1 MSNAVAIAAIR
12 GAHKIV
18 RAAEE
23 KLAATI
29 NAKGRDANVEF
40 PNTAY
45 YLPVTYL
52 MLGIPVKTLADFD
65 PVVAKCKSILPPLPN
80 EKTEFPDLSPVLN
93 AGMASLYAAE
103 IIEACK
109 YLVGPPP
116 VGGLWLG
123 AADDVLF
130 RERGVEF
137 VDGSAP
143 GFAVI
148 VGAAPDKETAV
159 AIARKLQSKNLYIFI
174 CGETNGV
181 SFAEQLAE
189 TGVQTGWETRLVPF
203 GKDLTAAIYAVGFAA
218 RAALSFGGVK
228 EGDYDRAIDYHKLR
242 VPAFIMALG
251 AIDETKAAV
260 AAGVMNLGFPTIT
273 DQDIPEI
280 PPAPGAAYGPIV
292 ANVPLD
298 KIVDKC
304 IEVRGLKIRVTEIP
318 IPVAY
323 SPAFEG
329 ERIRREDMRAEFGG
343 TRATGFEFA
352 AMVASPDAIE
362 DGKTEVI
369 GPDIDALPDGS
380 SNPIGVRVE
389 IYGRKMQKD
398 FEPIIERQIHRF
410 LNGAQGL
417 FHMGQ
422 RDSVWLRISR
432 EAFNAGLRLAHI
444 GVILHAKFHEE
455 YGNVVDKVQVKI
467 FTDAARINE
476 LLAPARAAYSERD
489 RRLADMTDASVDTF
503 YSCTLCQSFSPT
515 HVCVITPER
524 PGLCGAYN
532 WLDGRA
538 AFEINPTGPNQP
550 VKKGEAV
557 DDKLGQWQLV
567 NRFIREHSGKS
578 IERMSAYSMIIDPM
592 TSCGCFECISAI
604 LPMTNGIMIVD
615 RDYPEMTPCGMK
627 FSTLA
632 GSVGGGKVTPGFIG
646 HSRLYIGSRKYIA
659 AEGGIARVAWMPK
672 RLKEE
677 LKDMLNARAKEA
689 GLGENFTD
697 KIADETLAQ
706 TEEEV
711 LAFMEKVG
719 HPALKMDPMF

>member
-1 MSNAVAIAAIR
+1 MSRVLAEAAIR

-18 RAAEE
+18 AAAEE
-23 KLAATI
+23 KLRDAI
-29 NAKGRDANVEF
+29 RRKGRNAAVEF

-45 YLPVTYL
+45 CLPVIFS
-52 MLGIPVKTLADFD
+52 MLGIPVKTLADCE
-65 PVVAKCKSILPPLPN
+65 PVLAQCKRLLPPPDAR
-80 EKTEFPDLSPVLN
+80 TESPDLAPALN

-109 YLVGPPP
+109 YLIGPPP
-116 VGGLWLG
+116 VTGIWLG

-159 AIARKLQSKNLYIFI
+159 AIARKLQSKNLYVFM
-174 CGETNGV
+174 CGQANGTA
-181 SFAEQLAE
+181 FAEQLAAA
-189 TGVQTGWETRLVPF
+189 GVQMGWETRLVPF

-218 RAALSFGGVK
+218 RAALSFGGVQ
-228 EGDYDRAIDYHKLR
+228 EGDYARSIEYNKMR
-242 VPAFIMALG
+242 VFAFVMALG

-273 DQDIPEI
+273 DQNIPEI
-280 PPAPGAAYGPIV
+280 PPAPGAVYGPIV
-292 ANVPLD
+292 ANVPLG
-298 KIVDKC
+298 KIVEKC
-304 IEVRGLKIRVTEIP
+304 IEVRGLKIRVAEIA
-318 IPVAY
+318 IPVPY

-329 ERIRREDMRAEFGG
+329 ERIRREDMRTEFGG
-343 TRATGFEFA
+343 AKATGFEYA
-352 AMVASPDAIE
+352 LMVSSPDTVE
-362 DGKTEVI
+362 DGKTEVT
-369 GPDIDALPDGS
+369 GPDLDALTDGS
-380 SNPIGVRVE
+380 SNAIGLRVE
-389 IYGRKMQKD
+389 VYGRKMQKD

-410 LNGAQGL
+410 LNAAQGV

-422 RDSVWLRISR
+422 RDSVWIRISR
-432 EAFNAGLRLAHI
+432 EAFNAGFRLAHI
-444 GVILHAKFHEE
+444 GTILHAIFHEE
-455 YGNVVDKVQVKI
+455 YGNVVDKIQVKI
-467 FTDAARINE
+467 FTGAAKVQE
-476 LLAPARAAYSERD
+476 LIAEARAAYAERD

-515 HVCVITPER
+515 HVCIITPER

-538 AFEINPTGPNQP
+538 AYEINPTGPNQP

-557 DDKLGQWQLV
+557 SEKLGQWQLV
-567 NRFIREHSGKS
+567 NRFIYEHSGKS
-578 IERMSAYSMIIDPM
+578 TERMSAYSMIIDPM
-592 TSCGCFECISAI
+592 TSCGCFECVSAV
-604 LPMTNGIMIVD
+604 LPQTNGIMIVE

-632 GSVGGGKVTPGFIG
+632 GSVGGGKITPGFIG
-646 HSRLYIGSRKYIA
+646 HSRLYIGSRKFIA

-677 LKDMLNARAKEA
+677 LKDMLTARAKEA

-697 KIADETLAQ
+697 KIADETVAQ

-711 LAFMEKVG
+711 LAFMEKVH
-719 HPALKMDPMF
+719 HPALKMAPMF